1 MNDNKIFGVPL
12 TILDKPNI
20 ISVIDF
26 NKNQLEYY
34 PLNAEG
40 TTVENDLLACTLLKF
55 YLDSLTEFKEIRCYL
70 ADRENKM
77 IQNIDRADTSI
88 IDVTALNVLHN
99 NFSL

>member
-1 MNDNKIFGVPL
+1 VPL
-12 TILDKPNI
+12 TILDKPNL
-20 ISVIDF
+20 ISAIDF
-26 NKNQLEYY
+26 KKNQLEYY

-55 YLDSLTEFKEIRCYL
+55 YLDTLTEYKGNGKNLRNQ
-70 ADRENKM
+70 ENQM

-88 IDVTALNVLHN
+88 IDVTAFNVLHN